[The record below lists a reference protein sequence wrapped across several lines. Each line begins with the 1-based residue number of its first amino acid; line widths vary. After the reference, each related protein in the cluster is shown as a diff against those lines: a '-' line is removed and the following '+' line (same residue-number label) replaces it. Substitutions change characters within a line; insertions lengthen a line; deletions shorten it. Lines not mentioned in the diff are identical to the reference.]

1 MNEPAISVLIPAR
14 DAAATLPACLASV
27 RRQSEQDFEC
37 LVVDDGSRD
46 ATRAVADC
54 FSAAD
59 PRFRVVSTPPRGLVP
74 ALLDG
79 LTACRAPLVARLDA
93 DDWMHR
99 QRLEWQARALTE
111 DPGLAGVG
119 CHVRVFPRS
128 ELRPGLRAYEAWLCD
143 ITSERRLRRDRFIEC
158 PIPHPTWMIRRE
170 VLDANPWRKTGWPED
185 YDLLLR
191 LLADG
196 RRLGVVPRRLLGWR
210 DGPTRMWRTDAAY
223 APERFV
229 ACKAHFLAS
238 GPLRR
243 AAGYVLWGHGA
254 TGRALRRALR
264 AEGKHAAAIVEIHP
278 RRIGQRIEGA
288 PVVRPEGLMA
298 LRAGL
303 PLVASVAGTAARAE
317 IRSFCARAGLRED
330 VDYWCAA

>member
-1 MNEPAISVLIPAR
+1 MSPPTISVLIPAR
-14 DAAATLPACLASV
+14 DAAATLPACLESV
-27 RRQSEQDFEC
+27 RRQSEADFEC
-37 LVVDDGSRD
+37 IVVDDGSRD
-46 ATRAVADC
+46 ATRAVANC
-54 FSAAD
+54 FAATD
-59 PRFRVVSTPPRGLVP
+59 SRFRVLSTLPRGLVP
-74 ALLDG
+74 ALLEG
-79 LTACRAPLVARLDA
+79 LAACRAPLVARLDA
-93 DDWMHR
+93 DDWMYQR
-99 QRLEWQARALTE
+99 RLEWQAHALGM
-111 DPGLAGVG
+111 DPGLVGVG
-119 CHVRVFPRS
+119 CHVRVFPRRT
-128 ELRPGLRAYEAWLCD
+128 LRPGLLAYETWLRD

-158 PIPHPTWMIRRE
+158 PLPHPTWMFRRD
-170 VLDANPWRKTGWPED
+170 VLQAHPWRDAGWPED

-191 LLADG
+191 LLAAG

-210 DGPTRMWRTDAAY
+210 DGPTRMWRTNSAY

-229 ACKAHFLAS
+229 ACKAHFLAT

-243 AAGYVLWGHGA
+243 GPAYVLWGHGA

-278 RRIGQRIEGA
+278 RRVGQRIEGA

-303 PLVASVAGTAARAE
+303 PLVASVSGAAARAE
-317 IRSFCARAGLRED
+317 IRAFCTRAGLRED

>member
-1 MNEPAISVLIPAR
+1 MNAPAVSVLVPAR

-27 RRQSEQDFEC
+27 RRQSESAFEC
-37 LVVDDGSRD
+37 IVVDDGSRD

-54 FSAAD
+54 FAAAD
-59 PRFRVVSTPPRGLVP
+59 ARVRVLSTPPRGLVP
-74 ALLDG
+74 ALLEG
-79 LTACRAPLVARLDA
+79 LAACRAPLVARLDA

-99 QRLEWQARALTE
+99 RRLEWQARALAM

-128 ELRPGLRAYEAWLCD
+128 GLRPGLRAYEAWLRD

-158 PIPHPTWMIRRE
+158 PLPHPTWMIRRD
-170 VLDANPWRKTGWPED
+170 VLQANPWRNAGWPED

-191 LLADG
+191 LLAAG
-196 RRLGVVPRRLLGWR
+196 RRLGVVPRRLLAWR
-210 DGPTRMWRTDAAY
+210 DGPSRMWRTEAAY

-229 ACKAHFLAS
+229 ACKAHFLS
-238 GPLRR
+238 TGPLRR
-243 AAGYVLWGHGA
+243 GPAYVLWGHGA

-278 RRIGQRIEGA
+278 RRIGQRIDGA

-303 PLVASVAGTAARAE
+303 PLVASVSGPAARAE
-317 IRSFCARAGLRED
+317 IRTFCARAGLRED